1 LRDGSLRWNHRGTQ
15 STGGCDVDERTRRE
29 SDERLG
35 RIDALGR
42 PAAPPQHLR
51 QPPGDAQPASLQ
63 GLRIVQTVDE
73 IAVPTSERHLILM
86 NIGRPYR
93 LEETMDGRLVRTSG
107 RMGDIAIIPA
117 GHEATFRTGARAPQ
131 RVESAAMVLDPG
143 VVARLAM
150 MSELDADR
158 IELAGVLGARDPV
171 IERFG
176 TALLAEMDGGGL
188 LGELYLESIATALGI
203 HLLRTHSSLDRAIS
217 PVREPAGGLSRTQLR
232 RVVDYIEAN
241 LDGHLTIE
249 EMAGV
254 AGLSSFHFSRQ
265 FKIATGRPPHRYV
278 IERRVERARV
288 LLATTEL
295 PLHEIAA
302 LAGFADQSHLA
313 RHIRRQLGVTPTALR
328 RS

>member
-1 LRDGSLRWNHRGTQ
+1 M
-15 STGGCDVDERTRRE
+15 
-29 SDERLG
+29 
-35 RIDALGR
+35 
-42 PAAPPQHLR
+42 
-51 QPPGDAQPASLQ
+51 
-63 GLRIVQTVDE
+63 QTVDE

-241 LDGHLTIE
+241 LDGRLTIE